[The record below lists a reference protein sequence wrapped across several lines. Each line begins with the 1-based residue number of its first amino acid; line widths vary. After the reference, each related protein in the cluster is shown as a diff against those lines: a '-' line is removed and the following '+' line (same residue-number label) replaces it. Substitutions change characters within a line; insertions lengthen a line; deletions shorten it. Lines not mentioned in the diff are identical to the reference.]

1 MDFQEKYSSLTGKY
15 CNYCVHKLETYHEG
29 SVTNLMNSEGYV
41 FVEIDHEILIYE
53 CYLDIFL
60 DGTFVKRQQTM
71 DKIKIRSQN
80 IIEKCN
86 KIIECMNIMETE

>member
-1 MDFQEKYSSLTGKY
+1 MD
-15 CNYCVHKLETYHEG
+15 
-29 SVTNLMNSEGYV
+29 NLNTAKSAKNDIFEELY
-41 FVEIDHEILIYE
+41 
-53 CYLDIFL
+53 YLDIFL